1 MCMCVPER
9 AAYVSVCVCM
19 EGGGISHGV
28 WEALGVG
35 GHGDISMIIMLIT
48 ILLE

>member
-1 MCMCVPER
+1 MFLSVR
-9 AAYVSVCVCM
+9 AYVSACV
-19 EGGGISHGV
+19 EGGGISHNV

-48 ILLE
+48 ILAQ